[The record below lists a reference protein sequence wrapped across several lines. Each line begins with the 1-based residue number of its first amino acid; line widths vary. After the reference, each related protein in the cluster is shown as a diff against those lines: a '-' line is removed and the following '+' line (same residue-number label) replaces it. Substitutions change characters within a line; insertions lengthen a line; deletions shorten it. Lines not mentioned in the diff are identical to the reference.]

1 MLQPLLKRGAHTL
14 RYNQY
19 QLLYVADGVASG
31 EEMETLKTLAAS
43 EKLS

>member
-14 RYNQY
+14 RHNQY
-19 QLLYVADGVASG
+19 QLLYVADGIASS
-31 EEMETLKTLAAS
+31 EELEALKTLAAS